1 HHLFGRPG
9 RLKPR
14 KFNIMTTKTIISF
27 SLLLSTFQLEAVAKA
42 DNGTLDKKDLKKIYI
57 NDDISSHFVS
67 PQPMQYVDISTGSI
81 QGDIPIK
88 NICRIKAVPDSV
100 FSKNSNASLGVVTIV
115 GQKYIAQYDIRLTS
129 DPKFL
134 ETQTEILPVH
144 TNPLAVGAPALS
156 ENELKEFSL
165 LAYKNKKRSYSI
177 TNTEHDITGSVNN
190 IYTVDDYVILDVTY
204 INKSNLRFDVDQVKF
219 TIEDEKILKA
229 TNVQV
234 IEVEPVY
241 QLYDVPSFK
250 RRFRNIYV
258 LKKFSIPGN
267 KVLSI
272 ELTESQISGRRLILN
287 VEYGDILSSD
297 TL

>member
-1 HHLFGRPG
+1 M
-9 RLKPR
+9 K
-14 KFNIMTTKTIISF
+14 TKTLILF
-27 SLLLSTFQLEAVAKA
+27 SLLLSALQLEVLAQSY
-42 DNGTLDKKDLKKIYI
+42 NGTLHKKDLKKVYV
-57 NDDISSHFVS
+57 NEDISFHFVS
-67 PQPMQYVDISTGSI
+67 PEPIQYVDISTSAI

-88 NICRIKAVPDSV
+88 NVCRIKAVPDSLS
-100 FSKNSNASLGVVTIV
+100 SKNSNASLGVVTIV

-129 DPKFL
+129 DQEYL

-144 TNPLAVGAPALS
+144 TTPLDVGAPALS
-156 ENELKEFSL
+156 ANELKEFSL

-177 TNTEHDITGSVNN
+177 TNIEHDITGSVNN
-190 IYTVDDYVILDVTY
+190 IYTVDDYVILDITY
-204 INKSNLRFDVDQVKF
+204 INKSNLRFDLDQVKF

-229 TNVQV
+229 TNVQA

-258 LKKFSIPGN
+258 LEKFSIPGN

-272 ELTESQISGRRLILN
+272 ELTESQISGRRHILE
-287 VEYGDILSSD
+287 VEYGDILNAD

>member
-1 HHLFGRPG
+1 M
-9 RLKPR
+9 K
-14 KFNIMTTKTIISF
+14 TKTLILF
-27 SLLLSTFQLEAVAKA
+27 SLLLSALQLEVSAQT
-42 DNGTLDKKDLKKIYI
+42 DSGTLYQKDLKKIYI
-57 NDDISSHFVS
+57 NEDISFHFVS
-67 PQPMQYVDISTGSI
+67 PEPIQYVDISTSAI

-88 NICRIKAVPDSV
+88 NICRIKAVPDSLS
-100 FSKNSNASLGVVTIV
+100 SKNSNASLGVVTIV

-129 DPKFL
+129 NQEYL

-144 TNPLAVGAPALS
+144 TNPLDVGAPALS
-156 ENELKEFSL
+156 ANELKEFSL

-177 TNTEHDITGSVNN
+177 SNTEHDITGSVNN
-190 IYTVDDYVILDVTY
+190 IYTVDDYVILDITY
-204 INKSNLRFDVDQVKF
+204 INKSNLRFDLDQVKF

-229 TNVQV
+229 TNVQE

-272 ELTESQISGRRLILN
+272 ELTESQISGRRLILD
-287 VEYGDILSSD
+287 VKYGDILNAD

>member
-1 HHLFGRPG
+1 MKSKALI
-9 RLKPR
+9 L
-14 KFNIMTTKTIISF
+14 F
-27 SLLLSTFQLEAVAKA
+27 SLLLSTLQLEVSAQT
-42 DNGTLDKKDLKKIYI
+42 DNGTLYQKDLKKIYI
-57 NDDISSHFVS
+57 NEGISFHFVS
-67 PQPMQYVDISTGSI
+67 PEPIQYVDISTSAI

-88 NICRIKAVPDSV
+88 NICRIKAVPDSLS
-100 FSKNSNASLGVVTIV
+100 SKNSNASLGVVTIV

-129 DPKFL
+129 DQEYL

-144 TNPLAVGAPALS
+144 TNPLDVGAPALS
-156 ENELKEFSL
+156 ANELKEFSL

-177 TNTEHDITGSVNN
+177 SNTEHDITGSVNN
-190 IYTVDDYVILDVTY
+190 IYTVDDYVILDITY
-204 INKSNLRFDVDQVKF
+204 INKSNLRFDLDQVKF

-229 TNVQV
+229 TNVQE

-250 RRFRNIYV
+250 GRFRNIYV
-258 LKKFSIPGN
+258 LEKFSIPGN

-272 ELTESQISGRRLILN
+272 ELTESQISGRRLVLE
-287 VEYGDILSSD
+287 VEYGDILNAD

>member
-1 HHLFGRPG
+1 M
-9 RLKPR
+9 K
-14 KFNIMTTKTIISF
+14 TKTLILF
-27 SLLLSTFQLEAVAKA
+27 SLLLAALQLEVSAQT
-42 DNGTLDKKDLKKIYI
+42 DNGTLYQKDLKKIYI
-57 NDDISSHFVS
+57 NDGISFHFVS
-67 PQPMQYVDISTGSI
+67 PEPIQYVDISTGSI

-88 NICRIKAVPDSV
+88 NICRIKAVPDSLP
-100 FSKNSNASLGVVTIV
+100 SKNSNESLGVVTIV

-129 DPKFL
+129 DQEYL

-144 TNPLAVGAPALS
+144 TNPLDVGAPALS
-156 ENELKEFSL
+156 ANELKEFSL
-165 LAYKNKKRSYSI
+165 LAYRNKKRSYSI

-204 INKSNLRFDVDQVKF
+204 INKSNLRFDLDQVKF
-219 TIEDEKILKA
+219 TIKDEKILKA
-229 TNVQV
+229 TNVQE

-272 ELTESQISGRRLILN
+272 ELTESQISGRRLILE
-287 VEYGDILSSD
+287 VEYGDILNAD

>member
-1 HHLFGRPG
+1 MKSKALI
-9 RLKPR
+9 L
-14 KFNIMTTKTIISF
+14 F
-27 SLLLSTFQLEAVAKA
+27 SLLLSTLQLEVSAQT
-42 DNGTLDKKDLKKIYI
+42 DNGTLYQKDLKKIYI
-57 NDDISSHFVS
+57 NEGISFHFVS
-67 PQPMQYVDISTGSI
+67 PEPIQYVDISTSAI

-88 NICRIKAVPDSV
+88 NICRIKAVPDSLS
-100 FSKNSNASLGVVTIV
+100 SKNSNASLGVVTIV

-129 DPKFL
+129 DQEYL

-144 TNPLAVGAPALS
+144 TNPLDVGAPALS

-177 TNTEHDITGSVNN
+177 SNTEHDITGSVNN

-204 INKSNLRFDVDQVKF
+204 INKSNLRFDLDQVKF

-229 TNVQV
+229 TNVQEM
-234 IEVEPVY
+234 EVEPVY

-258 LKKFSIPGN
+258 LEKFSIPGN

-272 ELTESQISGRRLILN
+272 ELTESQISGRRLILE
-287 VEYGDILSSD
+287 VEYGDNLNAD

>member
-1 HHLFGRPG
+1 MKSKALI
-9 RLKPR
+9 L
-14 KFNIMTTKTIISF
+14 F
-27 SLLLSTFQLEAVAKA
+27 SLLLSALQLEVLAQTY
-42 DNGTLDKKDLKKIYI
+42 NGTLHKKDLKKVYV
-57 NDDISSHFVS
+57 NEDISFHFVS
-67 PQPMQYVDISTGSI
+67 PEPIQYVDISTGSI

-88 NICRIKAVPDSV
+88 NICRIKAVPDSIS
-100 FSKNSNASLGVVTIV
+100 SKNSNKSLGVVTIV

-129 DPKFL
+129 DQEYL

-144 TNPLAVGAPALS
+144 TNPLDVGAPALS

-190 IYTVDDYVILDVTY
+190 IYTVDDYVILDITY
-204 INKSNLRFDVDQVKF
+204 INKSSLRFDLDQVKF

-229 TNVQV
+229 TNVQA

-250 RRFRNIYV
+250 SRFRNIYV
-258 LKKFSIPGN
+258 LEKFSIPGN

-287 VEYGDILSSD
+287 VKYGDILNAD